1 MKKIT
6 IKEIAANCG
15 VSIATI
21 SRAINNSGY
30 VKPEIRD
37 KILHYID
44 DIGWRNNNLASRLPA
59 PSGKERSVWLVV
71 SNEALLSPEF
81 DRPLV
86 TRVLARCEAA
96 GYAPVLMPGRINE
109 VLKLAERERPHAL
122 VVFHANPVY
131 REIVREFLKRG
142 IRTVTVGEELE
153 YPGVMIHPDHRS
165 AARLAAGLLVKA
177 GHRRIAFFGGMGMEA
192 QSRGMENVP
201 TQRLRAM
208 LEGIGEAVP
217 GFDLRRDA
225 VSDCFGELDAL
236 KMLLLRGE
244 HTGWI
249 CSNYRQCCQF
259 YYMAE
264 QLKLRIPRDRS
275 VITFSVDEPEWLFPG
290 KVCRLTADN
299 DRRAEQV
306 VRQLDVLPVLES
318 REELSECILQQGGS
332 IRRVKIQNKRGVEH
346 KVLRV
351 RNKENSIKQIR

>member
-44 DIGWRNNNLASRLPA
+44 DIGWRNNNLSGRLPV
-59 PSGKERSVWLVV
+59 PSGEGRSVWLVV

-142 IRTVTVGEELE
+142 IRTVTVG
-153 YPGVMIHPDHRS
+153 
-165 AARLAAGLLVKA
+165 
-177 GHRRIAFFGGMGMEA
+177 
-192 QSRGMENVP
+192 
-201 TQRLRAM
+201 
-208 LEGIGEAVP
+208 
-217 GFDLRRDA
+217 
-225 VSDCFGELDAL
+225 
-236 KMLLLRGE
+236 
-244 HTGWI
+244 
-249 CSNYRQCCQF
+249 
-259 YYMAE
+259 
-264 QLKLRIPRDRS
+264 
-275 VITFSVDEPEWLFPG
+275 
-290 KVCRLTADN
+290 
-299 DRRAEQV
+299 
-306 VRQLDVLPVLES
+306 
-318 REELSECILQQGGS
+318 
-332 IRRVKIQNKRGVEH
+332 
-346 KVLRV
+346 
-351 RNKENSIKQIR
+351 

>member
-44 DIGWRNNNLASRLPA
+44 DIGWRNNNLSGRLPV
-59 PSGKERSVWLVV
+59 PSGEGRSVWLVV

-142 IRTVTVGEELE
+142 IRTVTVGEELD

-192 QSRGMENVP
+192 QPRGMENVP
-201 TQRLRAM
+201 TRRLRAM
-208 LEGIGEAVP
+208 LEGIAEAVP

-236 KMLLLRGE
+236 KTFLMRGE

-259 YYMAE
+259 YYVAE
-264 QLKLRIPRDRS
+264 QLRLRIPRDRS
-275 VITFSVDEPEWLFPG
+275 VVTFTVDEPEWLFPG
-290 KVCRLTADN
+290 RVCRLAADN

-306 VRQLDVLPVLES
+306 VRQLDAPPVQES
-318 REELSECILQQGGS
+318 REELSDCILRQGDS
-332 IRRVKIQNKRGVEH
+332 IRR
-346 KVLRV
+346 
-351 RNKENSIKQIR
+351 IKPRK